1 MSERKSIKY
10 PIAFAERNKVS
21 VAVVGLLVMAT
32 LFFVTFNADAM
43 PIIGGGQ
50 KYQAQFSESGGLKPG
65 NEVRVAGVKV
75 GKVSDVSLKGDT
87 VTVTFRAKGVDLKDQ
102 TSAAV
107 KVKTTLGQK
116 FLALDPV
123 GTGKLKGAI
132 PKSRTTTPYDVNAAF
147 SDLAT
152 NVGEIDQAKVE
163 ESLAVLSDTF
173 KDTPD
178 SVRKSVKGLTD
189 LSRTISS
196 RDEELAVLFKATREV
211 SGTLKDRNNE
221 FSALIND
228 GSSLLD
234 ELERRRDVVHA
245 LLDGTA
251 RLGTQIKGLV
261 KDNEKQLKPA
271 LDRLDE
277 VARIL
282 QDNQDNLEAALKR
295 MGPYYRTFASA
306 TGNGHW
312 IDAYVCG
319 LFDDQ
324 AAPLLDSDAE
334 RNCAPKKGG
343 GR

>member
-1 MSERKSIKY
+1 MSERKTVKY
-10 PIAFAERNKVS
+10 PKAFAERNKVTI
-21 VAVVGLLVMAT
+21 AVVGLVAMAS

-43 PIIGGGQ
+43 PVIGGGQ
-50 KYQAQFSESGGLKPG
+50 KYQAQFAESGGLKSG

-75 GKVSDVSLKGDT
+75 GKVTDISLKGDT

-102 TSAAV
+102 TTASV

-116 FLALDPV
+116 YLALDPV
-123 GTGKLKGAI
+123 GTTELKGAI

-147 SDLAT
+147 SDLAS
-152 NVGEIDQAKVE
+152 NLGEIDQAKVE
-163 ESLAVLSDTF
+163 QSLAVLGDTF
-173 KDTPD
+173 KDTPA
-178 SVRKSVKGLTD
+178 SVRKSVEGLTA

-196 RDEELAVLFKATREV
+196 RDEQLADLFKATREI
-211 SGTLKDRNNE
+211 SGTLKDRNQE
-221 FSALIND
+221 FDNLIND
-228 GSSLLD
+228 GSSLLT
-234 ELERRRDVVHA
+234 ELKQRRKTVHA

-251 RLGTQIKGLV
+251 RLGTELKGLV

-282 QDNQDNLEAALKR
+282 QNNQDNLEAAIKR
-295 MGPYYRTFASA
+295 MGPYYRTLASA

-319 LFDDQ
+319 LYDDQ
-324 AAPLLDSDAE
+324 GAPLLANDVE